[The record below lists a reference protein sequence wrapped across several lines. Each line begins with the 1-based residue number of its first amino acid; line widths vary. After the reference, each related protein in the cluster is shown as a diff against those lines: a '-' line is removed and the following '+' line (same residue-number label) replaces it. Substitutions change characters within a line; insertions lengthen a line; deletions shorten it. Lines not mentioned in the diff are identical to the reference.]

1 MANSSRNYKVIA
13 PPIKDVLNARSLLD
27 NTVQIGMPFVKAT
40 TTVDMG
46 GLLDGYNGCVGFT
59 LGVHAYA
66 PDIAAQDIYSPTG
79 GTWLGYTYTED
90 GNTRPVYTTDQSDL
104 LFINEM
110 FNSAGPRAGE
120 SSQQTSVP
128 PPGITGV
135 TIGRNKNG
143 LLASAQIR
151 FSVPTLEQLEFLHRT
166 FLIPGVGMVLE
177 WGQQFALEKPLSQV
191 NINDVGEYGLNP
203 ANLGGIEGSTNIDG
217 FLFPWL
223 KRDKLDQYLDKLG
236 NRTFGLEE
244 ILRNHVYPT
253 QGQYMWMFGRVGNFH
268 VNANSDGSYECS
280 VKIVGPSEDAFAYT
294 TRNTV
299 IPRVD
304 YSGNTKP
311 VTVPCNINQSID
323 KYFSSVG
330 KTAETSFHK
339 LLQRIS
345 QREAK
350 DGVPAYT
357 GPWAGHVIKIDKG
370 NRGSSEDNASKT
382 GESSEET
389 FGDYKDAYFMTWR
402 FFVNVVLNED
412 LTAVGRQLR
421 GEPNSDFPTAYGV
434 LRGAVQDA
442 NIPLNI
448 LRPYKTAQDTGVG
461 GKGPINDP
469 YEQPIGSNRFLRSAD
484 PRTLI
489 IVNKKAVELFPEN
502 FSNRED
508 VKNLLNSGSEKAL
521 EFEKFGDFYADR
533 RPGDSEDTGRLSTGV
548 WINHKAVVECM
559 TAGDTVLRGVS
570 MLLDRMNAATR
581 GFWQLTIDVS
591 EPEVPDSANFIDER
605 EFSYT
610 VVDLNHRQNGEQA
623 TQEFIE
629 KVHTFN
635 KYIRGRDGNFVGS
648 DVLESNVT
656 LDLPKRLFSQI
667 ATMGLVQQSD
677 IDAVVSGEDSG
688 QPVILGNDANN
699 TLARLFAITTIS
711 TKNTSGRSI
720 DRSIPLPQKTGGQC
734 QPSQL
739 DKGQL
744 NSRISAASTPA
755 GPGGGVATTSLTKD
769 LDTKK
774 TSAVLYNNGNQS
786 EGLTDQCKPCEDE
799 INKILSAPRPRP
811 LVAAKGSQ
819 PQEGRLASRALW
831 DAGYQNGNLP
841 STLLKSVAG
850 KRLQTQ
856 VADEFSKIN
865 ALALAQLGYGLTIKS
880 GYRTLQEQANLI
892 SGGNKNAANVGSSA
906 HGWGTAVDIEK
917 TPAISDWVAQNKAL
931 IQNTYGFVETYTPTG
946 TVNYIHLEYIKPIQV
961 PPAPTQLP
969 QAQPDSN
976 LSIST
981 APVVGAPAAPVVNP
995 LDSTQLTSQQCIPC
1009 IQAATQLK
1017 QAITKQE
1024 DANLVKT
1031 ANDTAVR
1038 QFKHLSNIY
1047 KYIELLPDLMVANIA
1062 LTSDGNSSN
1071 AFGAAPGTL
1080 SIAADLVLPGIN
1092 GLRVGELFWIDRIP
1106 LFYRA
1111 FGAFQILSIEDNI
1124 SGEGWTTKIHSRF
1137 NYLGKAWKD
1146 AMSQRISLGLNSG
1159 QE

>member
-13 PPIKDVLNARSLLD
+13 DPIKRVLNARSRLD

-143 LLASAQIR
+143 LLASAQIK

-177 WGQQFALEKPLSQV
+177 WGQQFASEKPPSEV
-191 NINDVGEYGLNP
+191 NFTEEGEYGLNQ
-203 ANLGGIEGSTNIDG
+203 ANLGGIEGSTNIGG

-223 KRDKLDQYLDKLG
+223 KRDILNEYLNKLG

-244 ILRNHVYPT
+244 ILKNHVYPT

-268 VNANSDGSYECS
+268 VNTNSDGSYECS

-304 YSGNTKP
+304 YVGNAKP
-311 VTVPCNINQSID
+311 TTVPCAINESID
-323 KYFSSVG
+323 RYFSSVG
-330 KTAETSFHK
+330 DGKNSSFHK
-339 LLQRIS
+339 LLQKMDNIRKG
-345 QREAK
+345 K
-350 DGVPAYT
+350 DPT
-357 GPWAGHVIKIDKG
+357 LSPWKGHVIKIDEGNKG
-370 NRGSSEDNASKT
+370 STEDNASKT

-448 LRPYKTAQDTGVG
+448 LRPYKTAQLDNMG
-461 GKGPINDP
+461 GIGPINDP
-469 YEQPIGSNRFLRSAD
+469 YEQPIGCNRFLRSAD

-489 IVNKKAVELFPEN
+489 IVNKKAVELFPQN
-502 FSNRED
+502 FSNSGL
-508 VKNLLNSGSEKAL
+508 VGNALNADKDTAEK
-521 EFEKFGDFYADR
+521 FEKFGDFYNTKL
-533 RPGDSEDTGRLSTGV
+533 PGDLEDTGRLSTGV
-548 WINHKAVVECM
+548 WINHKAIVECM

-635 KYIRGRDGNFVGS
+635 KYIRGRNGNFVGS

-720 DRSIPLPQKTGGQC
+720 DRSIPLPQKTGGLC
-734 QPSQL
+734 QPSQV

-744 NSRISAASTPA
+744 QSNIQSIKTFDDPRVIRQLTLSPQEKTAADVSAASNI
-755 GPGGGVATTSLTKD
+755 
-769 LDTKK
+769 
-774 TSAVLYNNGNQS
+774 LYKNGNQS

-811 LVAAKGSQ
+811 LVAAKGPQ

-841 STLLKSVAG
+841 SNLLKSIG
-850 KRLQTQ
+850 GGLQLQSQ
-856 VADEFSKIN
+856 VADDFAKLNEKVR
-865 ALALAQLGYGLTIKS
+865 QELGYGITVNS
-880 GYRTLQEQANLI
+880 AYRTAQRQADI
-892 SGGNKNAANVGSSA
+892 VASGNQNAAAPGSSP
-906 HGWGTAVDIEK
+906 HGWGTAVDINA
-917 TPAISDWVAQNKAL
+917 TPELSTWVKSNSSTIL
-931 IQNTYGFVETYTPTG
+931 NTYGFKETYTPVG
-946 TVNYIHLEYIKPIQV
+946 TVNYIHLEYVKRIQV
-961 PPAPTQLP
+961 SPAPTQLP
-969 QAQPDSN
+969 PSQPDSN

-981 APVVGAPAAPVVNP
+981 APLTGTPVNP
-995 LDSTQLTSQQCIPC
+995 LDSAQLTSQQCIPC
-1009 IQAATQLK
+1009 IQAAKQLK
-1017 QAITKQE
+1017 QVITKQE
-1024 DANLVKT
+1024 DANLQKT

-1038 QFKHLSNIY
+1038 LFEHLAKIY

-1111 FGAFQILSIEDNI
+1111 FGAFQVLSIEDNI
-1124 SGEGWTTKIHSRF
+1124 SQEGWTTRIHSRF

-1146 AMSQRISLGLNSG
+1146 AMAQRIALGLNSE